1 MMKSQLKIHYISD
14 LDSLPI
20 AHWGE
25 VLMQKGSVGNIDV
38 VNWKEFSHLPQTTF
52 FVGYS
57 STSICIH
64 YKVRGD
70 GLRALFANDHEPVWQ
85 DSCVEFFCKRIDQ
98 EGYYNFEFN
107 CIGTCLSAVHKTRED
122 RTSRPLEEMTTIL
135 RHSSLEKKTFEEKQG
150 MAEWS
155 LTVGIPFELIDL
167 DGKNLPEKILA
178 NFYKCGD
185 GTQNVHYVSW
195 APIVVEQPDFHR
207 PDFFGEIYF

>member
-20 AHWGE
+20 THWGE

-64 YKVRGD
+64 YKVRGE

-122 RTSRPLEEMTTIL
+122 RTSRPAEEMKQIL

-155 LTVGIPFELIDL
+155 LTVGIPFELIGL

-195 APIVVEQPDFHR
+195 APIVVKQPDFHR

>member
-20 AHWGE
+20 THWGE

-155 LTVGIPFELIDL
+155 LTVGIPFELIGL

>member
-20 AHWGE
+20 THWGE

-38 VNWKEFSHLPQTTF
+38 VNWKEFSHLPQTSF

-57 STSICIH
+57 SSALCIH
-64 YKVRGD
+64 YKVRGE

-122 RTSRPLEEMTTIL
+122 KTSRPLEEMTTIL

-155 LTVGIPFELIDL
+155 LTVGIPFELIGL

>member
-1 MMKSQLKIHYISD
+1 MKKQLKIDYISD
-14 LDSLPI
+14 LNILPI
-20 AHWGE
+20 SEWSN
-25 VLMQKGSVGNIDV
+25 VLKQNGAVGSIDV
-38 VNWKEFSHLPQTTF
+38 VNWAEFSHKPETMF
-52 FVGYS
+52 YVAYS
-57 STSICIH
+57 SNAICIH
-64 YKVRGD
+64 YEVRGE

-122 RTSRPLEEMTTIL
+122 RISRPLEEMKQIL
-135 RHSSLEKKTFEEKQG
+135 RYSSLEKSTFEEKSG

-155 LTVGIPFELIDL
+155 LTVAIPFELIGL
-167 DGKNLPEKILA
+167 DGNNLPEKILA